1 MRGAL
6 LHRFQQYQQERF
18 PLAAYTPLT
27 AVFSFSAVSYSRL
40 LRGEPGFIS
49 LPLFLVGVLTA
60 LVFFLWLRIL
70 DEHKDRETDRRY
82 RPELPVPRG
91 LITLAELRRVGA
103 IALAGVLA
111 LNAWIAPVLLW
122 ACLAVAGWAGLMTKE
137 FFVGDWLRRRPT
149 LYLISHMLIMPM
161 IDAYSTGLDWL
172 VEGRHPRSGIWLFLV
187 ITFLN
192 GTLLEIG
199 RKIRAPEDEREG
211 VDTYT
216 HVWGLRRAPQIWLL
230 VLAAAAVL
238 VGSAAAAIGTAVATG
253 LLLLLLTPLTG
264 YAAIRFLK
272 SPTPRTARGIDR
284 AAGLWT
290 LATYLLLGAGPQI
303 AAIVARVSGT

>member
-1 MRGAL
+1 MQGSL
-6 LHRFQQYQQERF
+6 LQRFAQYQQERF

-49 LPLFLVGVLTA
+49 LPLFVVGVLTA

-70 DEHKDRETDRRY
+70 DEHKDRATDARY

-91 LITLAELRRVGA
+91 LVTLAELRKIGVA
-103 IALAGVLA
+103 ALAGVLV
-111 LNAWIAPVLLW
+111 LNAAMAPTLLW
-122 ACLAVAGWAGLMTKE
+122 ACLAVAVWAGLMTKE
-137 FFVGDWLRRRPT
+137 FFLGEWLRARPT
-149 LYLISHMLIMPM
+149 LYLVSHMLIMPM

-172 VEGRHPRSGIWLFLV
+172 VAGQHPRGGIWLFLV
-187 ITFLN
+187 VTFLN

-216 HVWGLRRAPQIWLL
+216 RAWGLRGAPALWLLLLGLTAILVWLASVPIGTSAVVGPVLL
-230 VLAAAAVL
+230 VLV
-238 VGSAAAAIGTAVATG
+238 
-253 LLLLLLTPLTG
+253 PLMAYPG
-264 YAAIRFLK
+264 YRFLK
-272 SPTPRTARGIDR
+272 LPARSQARSIDR

-290 LATYLLLGAGPQI
+290 LTTYLLLGAGPQI
-303 AAIVARVSGT
+303 ASLAPRIWR